1 VRLEREFRYLTR
13 IGRENGADF
22 DFGRVL
28 RRRWRRS
35 GRRVESDQADGAKFG
50 VGTELALRR
59 VPVAGQ
65 VVIVR
70 AADQLDKDDH
80 RRRKDR
86 GDRARPAS
94 GGFGSADQNRSFGR
108 LLGPIVIRNAVAVK
122 TGGAQVATGT
132 HHATLKSMQ
141 GR

>member
-1 VRLEREFRYLTR
+1 V
-13 IGRENGADF
+13 DF
-22 DFGRVL
+22 ELGRVL
-28 RRRWRRS
+28 RRGWRRS

-70 AADQLDKDDH
+70 GADQLDKDDQ

-86 GDRARPAS
+86 GDRAGPAS
-94 GGFGSADQNRSFGR
+94 GGFGSADQNRSSGR
-108 LLGPIVIRNAVAVK
+108 LLGPDCYSQRSRGARPAVLRSPPVRTMLQSRVCGVSLISTNFRETRSDAF
-122 TGGAQVATGT
+122 G
-132 HHATLKSMQ
+132 
-141 GR
+141 

>member
-1 VRLEREFRYLTR
+1 M
-13 IGRENGADF
+13 DF

-28 RRRWRRS
+28 RRGWRRS

-70 AADQLDKDDH
+70 GADQLDKDDQ

-94 GGFGSADQNRSFGR
+94 GGFGSADQNRSSGR
-108 LLGPIVIRNAVAVK
+108 LLGPDCYSQRSRGARPAV
-122 TGGAQVATGT
+122 
-132 HHATLKSMQ
+132 L
-141 GR
+141 GRHRYAPCYSQEYAGLVNIY